1 MNIQSRTLVIYLKKD
16 KSLLELQVKMMR
28 SSQHKKHGVAFFVLL
43 FLAALAV
50 LYLLYSVYVSFALNK
65 VVSKAINGE
74 AYDDSL
80 AYIISE
86 QEYKSMNPRQPES
99 EEGISFITERSNTIP
114 LVLPFLTDAYYTFS
128 YTVTD
133 RITNEV
139 VYGTPQCHVTVK
151 LDYTAFPVHIS
162 EVIVAP

>member
-1 MNIQSRTLVIYLKKD
+1 M
-16 KSLLELQVKMMR
+16 
-28 SSQHKKHGVAFFVLL
+28 
-43 FLAALAV
+43 
-50 LYLLYSVYVSFALNK
+50 YLLYSVYVSFALNT

-80 AYIISE
+80 AHIISE